1 MMHKRPGWAMAQSH
15 SQHVVK
21 SAAANSRACGHGSQ
35 QKVTLTLI
43 YDQRTQKPKPFAHH
57 QKMPAAA
64 LIASHNF
71 ASASSS
77 DSDVPSSRMDSNP
90 RPIASVLVLRCMRC
104 ARSAETTTTDDAS
117 TAGMVRISHNLY
129 YCERCAKLVGYK

>member
-1 MMHKRPGWAMAQSH
+1 
-15 SQHVVK
+15 
-21 SAAANSRACGHGSQ
+21 
-35 QKVTLTLI
+35 
-43 YDQRTQKPKPFAHH
+43 
-57 QKMPAAA
+57 MPAAA

-77 DSDVPSSRMDSNP
+77 DSDVPSSSARMDSNP

-129 YCERCAKLVGYK
+129 YCERCAKLVGYKRPLFAIRIGGVATLLQTQRRPQWKASVINSIPTFCPSTQAAHGHP

>member
-1 MMHKRPGWAMAQSH
+1 MSGVARDFS
-15 SQHVVK
+15 VL
-21 SAAANSRACGHGSQ
+21 AAKDDR
-35 QKVTLTLI
+35 KKL
-43 YDQRTQKPKPFAHH
+43 
-57 QKMPAAA
+57 
-64 LIASHNF
+64 HNF

-77 DSDVPSSRMDSNP
+77 DSDVSSSSVRMDANP

>member
-1 MMHKRPGWAMAQSH
+1 
-15 SQHVVK
+15 
-21 SAAANSRACGHGSQ
+21 
-35 QKVTLTLI
+35 
-43 YDQRTQKPKPFAHH
+43 
-57 QKMPAAA
+57 MPAAA
-64 LIASHNF
+64 LISNHNF

-77 DSDVPSSRMDSNP
+77 DSDVPSSSARMDSNP

>member
-1 MMHKRPGWAMAQSH
+1 
-15 SQHVVK
+15 
-21 SAAANSRACGHGSQ
+21 
-35 QKVTLTLI
+35 
-43 YDQRTQKPKPFAHH
+43 
-57 QKMPAAA
+57 MPAAA

-77 DSDVPSSRMDSNP
+77 DSDVSSSSARMDANP